1 LTLRSVATLVVL
13 AFPISEGLLAL
24 WGRSKARVVRR
35 ADDGSLGFLWLTITL
50 SVTAAAWSGKLVPFA
65 TVPWSPRARDLLALV
80 LLGGGLVLRWVSI
93 AVLGRFF
100 TVDVAIHEDHA
111 VVESG
116 PYRYLRHPSYTGIL
130 IAFAGLGVY
139 FGNWVGLLAIVVPI
153 TLAFLRR
160 IRTEEEALIQSLGPA
175 YADYCAR
182 TARLIPGLY

>member
-1 LTLRSVATLVVL
+1 MFPVSEAVL
-13 AFPISEGLLAL
+13 ALR
-24 WGRSKARVVRR
+24 GRAKARVVRR
-35 ADDGSLGFLWLTITL
+35 ADEGSLWFLWLTITM
-50 SVTAAAWSGKLVPFA
+50 SVTIAAWSGRLVPFA
-65 TVPWSPRARDLLALV
+65 AFPWGPGARDLLALL

-116 PYRYLRHPSYTGIL
+116 PYRYVRHPSYTGIL

-139 FGNWVGLLAIVVPI
+139 FGNWAGLLAVVIPI
-153 TLAFLRR
+153 TLAFLHR
-160 IRTEEEALIQSLGPA
+160 IRTEEAALVQGLGPA
-175 YADYCAR
+175 YISYCAR